1 MARTRLS
8 RAESREQTR
17 QRLLRA
23 AAHVFRRRGYK
34 GATVEAIA
42 DEAGYTVG
50 AVYSNFEGKDDLLLE
65 LLEGEIG
72 KITARVVAAAADA
85 DDATETLRRG
95 ALEWIAVLDDE
106 RDFYILLIEFWT
118 HWVRDQELRP
128 QHAARFAGLRRALGE
143 IVAAE
148 TRGRKLSLRVR
159 PEEVGAA
166 VVALADGLALQHLA
180 DPEAL
185 RKDLL
190 AILLAT
196 LIPALA
202 DPS

>member
-1 MARTRLS
+1 VAKTRLS
-8 RAESREQTR
+8 RADSKDRTR
-17 QRLLRA
+17 QRLLTA
-23 AAHVFRRRGYK
+23 AASVFRRRGYK

-50 AVYSNFEGKDDLLLE
+50 AVYSNFDGKDDLLLE
-65 LLEGEIG
+65 LLDGEIRA
-72 KITARVVAAAADA
+72 ITKRVVAAAADA

-95 ALEWIAVLDDE
+95 AREWIAVLEDE
-106 RDFYILLIEFWT
+106 RDFYVLLIEFWT

-143 IVAAE
+143 VIAA
-148 TRGRKLSLRVR
+148 RAQRHGLSLRVR

-185 RKDLL
+185 REDLL
-190 AILLAT
+190 AILLAA

-202 DPS
+202 NPG

>member
-1 MARTRLS
+1 VARDRLS

-42 DEAGYTVG
+42 AEAGHTVG
-50 AVYSNFEGKDDLLLE
+50 AVYSNFDGKDDLLLA

-72 KITARVVAAAADA
+72 KITERVVTAAVDA
-85 DDATETLRRG
+85 DDATKTLRRG
-95 ALEWIAVLDDE
+95 AREWISVLDDE

-118 HWVRDQELRP
+118 HWVRDPELRP
-128 QHAARFAGLRRALGE
+128 QHAARFADLRRALGE

-148 TRGRKLSLRVR
+148 ARRRGLSLRVR

-180 DPEAL
+180 DPQAL